1 MLLVS
6 TISLK
11 AQEPRGYDYQNFIIS
26 CRTELENKGSVKISQ
41 DDKTNKHYYLRYH
54 DRGRNEILLTILNNP
69 HITKDKF
76 GIEQLKTDS
85 STAAIMII
93 DCNTNTWEIL
103 SHTDYD
109 ENMNVVFN
117 AKIPRNETRKK
128 DIKQGT
134 VIGTCRNIICK

>member
-11 AQEPRGYDYQNFIIS
+11 AQETRGYDYQNFIIS

-54 DRGRNEILLTILNNP
+54 DRSKNEILLTILNNP
-69 HITKDKF
+69 QI
-76 GIEQLKTDS
+76 IEDNKGKADS
-85 STAAIMII
+85 SSAIIMAI
-93 DCNTNTWEIL
+93 DCYYDTYEIL

-117 AKIPRNETRKK
+117 AEIPRNTRKMS
-128 DIKQGT
+128 IEQGT
-134 VIGTCRNIICK
+134 VIGTTRNIICK